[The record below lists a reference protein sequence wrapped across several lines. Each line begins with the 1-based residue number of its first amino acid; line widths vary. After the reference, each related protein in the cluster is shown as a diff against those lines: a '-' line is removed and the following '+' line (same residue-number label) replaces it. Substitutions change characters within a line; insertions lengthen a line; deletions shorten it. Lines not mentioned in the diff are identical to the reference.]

1 MDVDAHIS
9 VSSLGVDAHTSV
21 PAMGVDAH
29 TSVSGGSGIDD
40 VMFSIA
46 KDSTIAL

>member
-46 KDSTIAL
+46 EDGTIAL